1 MTEKTVIL
9 DPTGL
14 QIIPPDCIAITTE
27 VEWLQH
33 FYQENKTYWIKGK
46 KLCEWTRE
54 YLQTWNQTQAIID
67 EKQPSNLELEITPE
81 NHTNP
86 APETTNPSPQNQQ
99 NTPGFNIDEF
109 L

>member
-9 DPTGL
+9 DPTGHHS
-14 QIIPPDCIAITTE
+14 IPPNCTAITTE

-46 KLCEWTRE
+46 KLCEWTCE
-54 YLQTWNQTQAIID
+54 YLRIWNQTQAIID
-67 EKQPSNLELEITPE
+67 EKQPPELQSETTPQ
-81 NHTNP
+81 
-86 APETTNPSPQNQQ
+86 TTNPLPQNQQ
-99 NTPGFNIDEF
+99 YTSGINIDEF